1 MKEYDLIVAGT
12 GSAMN
17 IVEGAMQENLRIK
30 VAVIDKDDLGGIVCS
45 KDEREREGEHV
56 AFRIMQNHPG
66 KV

>member
-1 MKEYDLIVAGT
+1 
-12 GSAMN
+12 MN